1 MICNDHAKNGKV
13 NFLDKVKIMGILS
26 KSLKLVVVAPTP
38 GVQQQVAQGPCIMGG
53 PDAMANSKGSL
64 LNCGHTSLRCVE
76 GTHI

>member
-1 MICNDHAKNGKV
+1 
-13 NFLDKVKIMGILS
+13 MGILS

-53 PDAMANSKGSL
+53 PDAMANSKDSL

-76 GTHI
+76 GQTHI

>member
-1 MICNDHAKNGKV
+1 MAKST
-13 NFLDKVKIMGILS
+13 FLTKSKYVKIMGILS
-26 KSLKLVVVAPTP
+26 KSLKLVVLVAPTR

-76 GTHI
+76 GQTHI